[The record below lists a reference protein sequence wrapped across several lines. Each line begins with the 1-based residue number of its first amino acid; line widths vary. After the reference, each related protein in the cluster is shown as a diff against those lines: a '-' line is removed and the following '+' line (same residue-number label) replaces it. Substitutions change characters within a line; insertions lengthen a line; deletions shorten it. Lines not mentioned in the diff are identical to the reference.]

1 MSEAKLR
8 QSVASLGRALGRLDE
23 ALREPDT
30 NPLAIDGTI
39 QRFEFAIELLW
50 KTLKR
55 VLEHEGIQTRTPRE
69 ALREA
74 YQAGWLDDEVSWLQM
89 LRDRNETSHIYD
101 EVMAR
106 KIYERIREYAP
117 KMRRVYEL
125 LVQKYLD

>member
-8 QSVASLGRALGRLDE
+8 QSMASLGRALGRLDE

-117 KMRRVYEL
+117 KMRSVYEL

>member
-74 YQAGWLDDEVSWLQM
+74 YQAGW
-89 LRDRNETSHIYD
+89 
-101 EVMAR
+101 
-106 KIYERIREYAP
+106 
-117 KMRRVYEL
+117 
-125 LVQKYLD
+125 